1 MHRWYQE
8 IDNEGEVESRVQW
21 IEVLHFYTC
30 LPTADSSLRG
40 GSTCT
45 EGLARLKLGETVNP
59 L

>member
-1 MHRWYQE
+1 MYQE
-8 IDNEGEVESRVQW
+8 TDNEGEVESRVQW

-30 LPTADSSLRG
+30 LPTVDSSLRG
-40 GSTCT
+40 GRSCT